1 MENKKLISRMNRIE
15 GQIKGIKKMIEK
27 EEHCNDI
34 LNQISSVKAALNGV
48 SKIILENHL
57 KNCVIS
63 GIKNGKE
70 NEVVEELIYTLGKMM
85 K

>member
-1 MENKKLISRMNRIE
+1 MISRMNRIE